1 MKTRRSS
8 IKLDIHHS
16 KVFSSDIGYSLYRIK
31 DIFRIRNTGY
41 RIQYTGY
48 RIQYTGYRIQDTVY
62 GLRDTGYRTRNLQ
75 NHNTLMDSGYWKQ
88 DTGYLIVILDTG
100 YRVMT

>member
-1 MKTRRSS
+1 MKKRRSS
-8 IKLDIHHS
+8 INLDIHHS
-16 KVFSSDIGYSLYRIK
+16 KVFSSDIKYSIYRIK

-48 RIQYTGYRIQDTVY
+48 RIQDTVY
-62 GLRDTGYRTRNLQ
+62 GLQDTGYRTRNLQ
-75 NHNTLMDSGYWKQ
+75 NYSTLMDSGYWTQ

>member
-16 KVFSSDIGYSLYRIK
+16 KVFSSDIGYSIYRIK

-62 GLRDTGYRTRNLQ
+62 GLRDTGYRIL
-75 NHNTLMDSGYWKQ
+75 DS
-88 DTGYLIVILDTG
+88 DTG
-100 YRVMT
+100 YRIQGNDLDACTYIKVAALF